1 MKIACTLS
9 NTFSGSLGD
18 PDSDPQSWA
27 VRGAPRCFL
36 VFLTR
41 WLLER
46 NLRGSTGL
54 CGFCG
59 FHKWNFETSKLTF
72 DIQFIIFRFWN
83 EGLGERSS
91 SSCTYALSLQLDSH
105 GYFAISLTK
114 NFTVKPGKF
123 ILNRN
128 YSRMTK
134 IEDRVLILQFAKVF
148 DVWCARHMIKII
160 KYRMMIV
167 FWMRLSVSNDLISRF
182 GFLDEL

>member
-1 MKIACTLS
+1 MNLACTLS
-9 NTFSGSLGD
+9 NTFSGSVGD
-18 PDSDPQSWA
+18 PDSEPQSWA
-27 VRGAPRCFL
+27 VRGAPRSFL

-59 FHKWNFETSKLTF
+59 FNKWNFETSKLTF

-91 SSCTYALSLQLDSH
+91 SSCTYALSLQLDSR
-105 GYFAISLTK
+105 GYFAIFLPK

-123 ILNRN
+123 ILNRD